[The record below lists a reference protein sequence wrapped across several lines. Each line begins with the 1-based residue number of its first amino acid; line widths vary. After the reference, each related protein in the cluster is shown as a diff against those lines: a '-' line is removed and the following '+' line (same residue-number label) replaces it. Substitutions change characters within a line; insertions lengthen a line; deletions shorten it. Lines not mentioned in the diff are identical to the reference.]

1 MNEEE
6 LKAEAKKLYEKLK
19 TQRDELKVQAHLAKA
34 ELRDKWQETEHDWER
49 FEAKAKTIGKGAQ
62 KASED
67 VGKGFVLL
75 GHQLQ
80 EAYKDIKQAY
90 RSSDLTD

>member
-6 LKAEAKKLYEKLK
+6 LKSEAKKLYEKLK

-34 ELRDKWQETEHDWER
+34 ELRDKWHETEHEWQR
-49 FEAKAKTIGKGAQ
+49 FEAKAKTIGKGAE

-67 VGKGFVLL
+67 IGKGFTLM
-75 GHQLQ
+75 GNQLQ
-80 EAYKDIKQAY
+80 EDYKDLKQAFK
-90 RSSDLTD
+90 SSNLTD

>member
-1 MNEEE
+1 MNEDE
-6 LKAEAKKLYEKLK
+6 LKSDVKKLYEKLK

-34 ELRDKWQETEHDWER
+34 ELRDKWHETEHEWQR
-49 FEAKAKTIGKGAQ
+49 FEAKAKTIGKGAE

-67 VGKGFVLL
+67 IGKGFTLL

-80 EAYKDIKQAY
+80 EAYKDLKQAFK
-90 RSSDLTD
+90 SSDLTD

>member
-6 LKAEAKKLYEKLK
+6 LKAEAKKLYERIK
-19 TQRDELKVQAHLAKA
+19 TQRDELKVQAYLAKA

-67 VGKGFVLL
+67 IGKGFTLM
-75 GHQLQ
+75 GNQLQ
-80 EAYKDIKQAY
+80 EAYKDLKQAFK
-90 RSSDLTD
+90 SSDLTG

>member
-6 LKAEAKKLYEKLK
+6 LKAEAKKLYERIK

-67 VGKGFVLL
+67 VGKGFTLL
-75 GHQLQ
+75 GEQLQ
-80 EAYKDIKQAY
+80 AAYKDLKSAFK
-90 RSSDLTD
+90 SDERKD

>member
-6 LKAEAKKLYEKLK
+6 LKAEAKKLYERLK

-67 VGKGFVLL
+67 VGKGFALL
-75 GHQLQ
+75 GKQLE
-80 EAYKDIKQAY
+80 EAYKDIKQAF
-90 RSSDLTD
+90 RSSDLTG